1 MDTYIY
7 KCPNCDSGLEYD
19 AKTHIFHCD
28 YCRSDFTAEELQHL
42 KLRIGVEK
50 RGRYQG
56 GVALYGTGF
65 GNYNQDIHVRVHYT
79 GAE

>member
-28 YCRSDFTAEELQHL
+28 YCRSDFTAEELEEFILAH
-42 KLRIGVEK
+42 
-50 RGRYQG
+50 
-56 GVALYGTGF
+56 
-65 GNYNQDIHVRVHYT
+65 
-79 GAE
+79 

>member
-28 YCRSDFTAEELQHL
+28 YCRSDFTAEELEENKFSWTVIISRMTMSLVNMPYYTAAQ
-42 KLRIGVEK
+42 
-50 RGRYQG
+50 
-56 GVALYGTGF
+56 AA
-65 GNYNQDIHVRVHYT
+65 VRK
-79 GAE
+79 